1 MKKSSEKSFGILF
14 GIVFLLISLWPLFSS
29 NNLRLW
35 ALIISLIFFIITFL
49 KPEILKPLNSIW
61 VKFGEILGKVVAPIV
76 MGIVFFVVLTPISLI
91 VRAFGKDL
99 LGLKIT
105 DKKNSYWIRRKK
117 DVGTMDKQF

>member
-35 ALIISLIFFIITFL
+35 SLTISLIFFIITFL

-61 VKFGEILGKVVAPIV
+61 IKFGEILGKVVAPIV

>member
-49 KPEILKPLNSIW
+49 KPKILKPLNNIW
-61 VKFGEILGKVVAPIV
+61 IKFGEILGKVVAPIV

>member
-35 ALIISLIFFIITFL
+35 ALTISLIFFIITFL

>member
-35 ALIISLIFFIITFL
+35 ALTISLIFFIITFL

-61 VKFGEILGKVVAPIV
+61 IKFGEILGKVVAPIV
-76 MGIVFFVVLTPISLI
+76 MGIVFFAVLTFISLI
-91 VRAFGKDL
+91 VRAFER
-99 LGLKIT
+99 I
-105 DKKNSYWIRRKK
+105 S
-117 DVGTMDKQF
+117 

>member
-35 ALIISLIFFIITFL
+35 ALTISLIFFIITFL

-61 VKFGEILGKVVAPIV
+61 IKFGEILGKVVAPIV

>member
-1 MKKSSEKSFGILF
+1 MKKSAEKSFGILF

-49 KPEILKPLNSIW
+49 KPKILKPLNNIW
-61 VKFGEILGKVVAPIV
+61 IKFGEILGKVVAPIV

>member
-35 ALIISLIFFIITFL
+35 ALTISLIFFIITFL

-61 VKFGEILGKVVAPIV
+61 IKFGEILGKVVAPIV
-76 MGIVFFVVLTPISLI
+76 MGIVFFVVLT
-91 VRAFGKDL
+91 L
-99 LGLKIT
+99 LA
-105 DKKNSYWIRRKK
+105 
-117 DVGTMDKQF
+117 